1 MRIFLF
7 ALALTVA
14 APALAEP
21 KDDLLAADRA
31 FSTLSA
37 AQGSNAAFLATMTE
51 DGRIYGS
58 GNEAPIFGKAAATK
72 RFQAIGNGDP
82 KVDVLSWVADN
93 AEVSADGTLGFTD
106 GHWQFAAPK
115 LHLTG
120 HYVTTWRKVGGQW
133 KVAADIATTDPKK

>member
-1 MRIFLF
+1 MVF

-14 APALAEP
+14 APALAGP
-21 KDDLLAADRA
+21 KDDLLAADKA
-31 FSTLSA
+31 FSALA
-37 AQGSNAAFLATMTE
+37 VAQGSNAAFLATMAD

-58 GNEAPIFGKAAATK
+58 GTEAPIFGKAAAAE
-72 RFQAIGNGDP
+72 RFKTSGNGDP
-82 KVDVLSWVADN
+82 KVNVLSWAPDN

-106 GHWQFAAPK
+106 GHWQFAAPA

-120 HYVTTWRKVGGQW
+120 HYVTTWRNVGGQW